1 MNRQFC
7 AGKRPKTTSKLRVR
21 NYDYGARFY
30 DAQLGRW
37 HVIDPMAEEAYDW
50 SPYRYGFDN
59 PVSYTDPTGMFEDH
73 WELDKYGNTTLL
85 DTKGDEIFINN
96 TLITEFKF
104 DSKEK
109 LEGLSDI
116 ATYYY
121 NQNEGSSELFN
132 DKVSVLSYENYQIS
146 SSSNWGLEAKPYN
159 LTTPPLAFSHSQK
172 QFGTDANRMVLV
184 VDGGHVSNSLSTKW
198 NLRNSFIHEDTHLK
212 QPLDK
217 FDYKTYAP
225 YFELDAYKAQMQ
237 HYTWNR
243 TTSGFQQYML
253 GNTRDYL
260 NRLNNSNNTAI
271 QKKYQEY
278 LNFFNSKR

>member
-1 MNRQFC
+1 
-7 AGKRPKTTSKLRVR
+7 
-21 NYDYGARFY
+21 
-30 DAQLGRW
+30 
-37 HVIDPMAEEAYDW
+37 MAEDTYDW

-132 DKVSVLSYENYQIS
+132 DKVSVQVR
-146 SSSNWGLEAKPYN
+146 PYRSRKSRQA
-159 LTTPPLAFSHSQK
+159 LRFSRQRK
-172 QFGTDANRMVLV
+172 
-184 VDGGHVSNSLSTKW
+184 
-198 NLRNSFIHEDTHLK
+198 
-212 QPLDK
+212 
-217 FDYKTYAP
+217 
-225 YFELDAYKAQMQ
+225 
-237 HYTWNR
+237 
-243 TTSGFQQYML
+243 
-253 GNTRDYL
+253 
-260 NRLNNSNNTAI
+260 
-271 QKKYQEY
+271 
-278 LNFFNSKR
+278 